1 VNCAWILVA
10 TLVAPL
16 DVRGNPQATAQE
28 QASVDAIATKARWRE
43 ALGIDLPREVL
54 AEGEPLVA
62 ADGALARDGEALALV
77 ARARF
82 LTQAP
87 AFESAWKLLEGREV
101 DAATKADVE
110 IEKARLCVENDELQR
125 ALRLLL
131 ENPKAQAPRW
141 PERAE
146 AWLQAGRAWARTGEL
161 RNSAPFLAR
170 FVELAPRHREV
181 PTALHLL
188 AQEALER
195 GDGAFAKA
203 CVSRA
208 EELSKWHSL
217 WKVRTTQV
225 RLEPD
230 EPLPRIGLAQVW
242 LQAGDAAQA
251 KEVLQGLLARH
262 PQHAQGW
269 FLLGEA
275 ERGAGSLEAALAAY
289 SKAIEFEPEHVL
301 ARNNRGTIHR
311 LGGRV
316 AEARADFERIV
327 DGPRSADRTALP
339 AHLALA
345 RLLEAAGEKDA
356 AQRRF
361 ARYVELGGREP
372 LREPVR

>member
-1 VNCAWILVA
+1 MNCAWILVA

-203 CVSRA
+203 CVSHA

-372 LREPVR
+372 LREPAR

>member
-1 VNCAWILVA
+1 MSAAWIAALALVFPGKTRVEA
-10 TLVAPL
+10 QLA
-16 DVRGNPQATAQE
+16 PQAEVQT
-28 QASVDAIATKARWRE
+28 DATATKERWRE
-43 ALGIDLPREVL
+43 LLGIDLPREVL
-54 AEGEPLVA
+54 GEGEALVA
-62 ADGALARDGEALALV
+62 PQGALARDGEALVLV

-87 AFESAWKLLEGREV
+87 AFESAWKLLDGREV
-101 DAATKADVE
+101 EAATRADVE
-110 IEKARLCVENDELQR
+110 IEKARLCVENDDLAR

-131 ENPKAQAPRW
+131 ETPEANAPRW

-146 AWLQAGRAWARTGEL
+146 AWLQVGRAWARSGEL
-161 RNSAPFLAR
+161 QKAARFLAR

-195 GDGAFAKA
+195 GDGPFAKA

-217 WKVRTTQV
+217 WKVRTTQI
-225 RLEPD
+225 RLTPE
-230 EPLPRIGLAQVW
+230 EPLPRIGLAQLW
-242 LQAGDAAQA
+242 LQAGDAAKA
-251 KEVLQGLLARH
+251 KLALEALLARH

-275 ERGAGSLEAALAAY
+275 ERVAGALDAAQAAY
-289 SKAIEFEPEHVL
+289 TKTIEFEPEHVL

-311 LGGRV
+311 LAGRA
-316 AEARADFERIV
+316 AEARADFEHIV
-327 DGPRSADRTALP
+327 DGPRSAERTALP

-372 LREPVR
+372 LREPAR

>member
-1 VNCAWILVA
+1 MNCAWILVA

-372 LREPVR
+372 LREPAR

>member
-1 VNCAWILVA
+1 MNFAWILVA

-28 QASVDAIATKARWRE
+28 QASVDAVATKARWRE

-372 LREPVR
+372 LREPAR

>member
-1 VNCAWILVA
+1 MIAVWIAAWVLAAPPHARVGPQDSAPA
-10 TLVAPL
+10 TQQLEANAVK
-16 DVRGNPQATAQE
+16 D
-28 QASVDAIATKARWRE
+28 RWRE
-43 ALGIDLPREVL
+43 SLGIDLPREVL

-62 ADGALARDGEALALV
+62 AGGTLARDGEALVLV

-82 LTQAP
+82 LTQTP
-87 AFESAWKLLEGREV
+87 AFDSAWKLLEGREV
-101 DAATKADVE
+101 EPTTQPDVE
-110 IEKARLCVENDELQR
+110 IERARLCVENDDLQR

-131 ENPKAQAPRW
+131 EKPDAKAPRW

-146 AWLQAGRAWARTGEL
+146 AWLQAGRAWARTGDL
-161 RNSAPFLAR
+161 QRAAPLLAR

-188 AQEALER
+188 AQEALAR
-195 GDGAFAKA
+195 GDGPFAKA
-203 CVSRA
+203 CVGRA

-225 RLEPD
+225 RLTPD

-242 LQAGDAAQA
+242 LQAGEPARA
-251 KEVLQGLLARH
+251 KSVLEALLARF
-262 PQHAQGW
+262 PGNAQGW

-275 ERGAGSLEAALAAY
+275 ERGAGALDAALAAY
-289 SKAIEFEPEHVL
+289 SKALESEPDHVL
-301 ARNNRGTIHR
+301 ALNNRGTIHR
-311 LGGRV
+311 LAGRS
-316 AEARADFERIV
+316 AQARADFESIV
-327 DGPRSADRTALP
+327 DGPRSAERTALP

-345 RLLEAAGEKDA
+345 RLLDTAGEKDS

-372 LREPVR
+372 LREPAR

>member
-1 VNCAWILVA
+1 MNCAWILVA

-251 KEVLQGLLARH
+251 KGVLQGLLARH